1 MRGKAREGVAVA
13 SAIFGRSRAPS
24 PGPLMPCMAHSWS
37 ASLTESSTMASISAS
52 DVGRPTPSNLDGS
65 CAKSARSIRRSRA
78 TCAPQRDTLMPRYV
92 RADVYTPSGVHVLS
106 HADGLAG
113 GVFFLPRT

>member
-1 MRGKAREGVAVA
+1 
-13 SAIFGRSRAPS
+13 
-24 PGPLMPCMAHSWS
+24 
-37 ASLTESSTMASISAS
+37 MASISAS